1 MKKQIENQKARSCLL
16 QQKKEFHFSKFNKK
30 GQILSETTMIGW
42 RIFLIA
48 AIVFFIAITVG
59 RVFISK
65 QDIRQAEAVLI
76 SDNIIKCITNNNQL
90 IKSAFS
96 LDSCINGNEY
106 YINASLKSIDSAFNK
121 TVLYGDSLEIQCALL
136 EKKIKMKN
144 YPSCLRQKYY
154 VLIDNNGKT
163 EKGVLDLLVGIK
175 KYSENV

>member
-1 MKKQIENQKARSCLL
+1 MKSIIKQIK
-16 QQKKEFHFSKFNKK
+16 NKK

-59 RVFISK
+59 TVFISK

-76 SDNIIKCITNNNQL
+76 SDNIVNCITDDNQL

-96 LDSCINGNEY
+96 LDGCIKGNEY
-106 YINASLKSIDSAFNK
+106 YINASLKSIDSNLEK
-121 TVLYGDSLEIQCALL
+121 IVLYGDSLEVQCALL
-136 EKKIKMKN
+136 EKGTKIKN
-144 YPSCLRQKYY
+144 CPSCLRQKYY